1 MQCFWATDAASRD
14 LSGLERLDHDHG
26 ERHSQAA
33 SEHREIVSA
42 AGGISKGIERVRL
55 GGPKGETRELLNDVE
70 DDPHRPKRDAALT
83 TRLANA
89 YGSLAWYHLFNRQF
103 AEAEQAAAAG
113 LAIDPE
119 QEWIH
124 TNLALGLL
132 FQGKWEEAKEVYVS
146 FKGKAYNAQ
155 NTWVEI
161 FRQDLEALEAAGITH
176 PDVGKARKLL
186 EGE

>member
-1 MQCFWATDAASRD
+1 M
-14 LSGLERLDHDHG
+14 
-26 ERHSQAA
+26 
-33 SEHREIVSA
+33 
-42 AGGISKGIERVRL
+42 
-55 GGPKGETRELLNDVE
+55 
-70 DDPHRPKRDAALT
+70 
-83 TRLANA
+83 
-89 YGSLAWYHLFNRQF
+89 FNRQF

-132 FQGKWEEAKEVYVS
+132 FQGKWEEAKRVYTS